1 MREADD
7 YKRYVVICRSF
18 DVFEIEALIDD
29 CLSSVAQSIAHSAQL
44 IDTSN
49 EVARRVAVV
58 EAIRGQDKQI
68 VIGCQVACHTL
79 RLRDNLPLH
88 VDVTESSAYLELT
101 VDAIMENLAICC
113 LDSQAFVRPVRVVLG
128 VELLPG
134 AVLTGESGN

>member
-1 MREADD
+1 M
-7 YKRYVVICRSF
+7 
-18 DVFEIEALIDD
+18 
-29 CLSSVAQSIAHSAQL
+29 
-44 IDTSN
+44 
-49 EVARRVAVV
+49 

-68 VIGCQVACHTL
+68 VVACQVSSLTL

-88 VDVTESSAYLELT
+88 VNVTESSAYLELT